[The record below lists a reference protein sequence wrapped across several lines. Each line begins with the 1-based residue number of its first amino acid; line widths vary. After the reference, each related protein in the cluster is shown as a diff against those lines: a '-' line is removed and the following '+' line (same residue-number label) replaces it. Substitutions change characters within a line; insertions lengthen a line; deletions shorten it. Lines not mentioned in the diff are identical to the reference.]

1 MYNKSSDTITHSIGY
16 QHVYNGPG
24 EGGGGG
30 KTLGASKGDI
40 RRGKKRGKNERN
52 TAITYLRVSLKG
64 HSKTCPEI
72 LIVKLL
78 S

>member
-30 KTLGASKGDI
+30 KTPQGNDWVRQKVTSGGKDI
-40 RRGKKRGKNERN
+40 KKK
-52 TAITYLRVSLKG
+52 V
-64 HSKTCPEI
+64 
-72 LIVKLL
+72 VKMKETQL
-78 S
+78 